1 MSAHSR
7 FKASGIA
14 ADDQAI
20 LDDLR
25 RGRRDRAYLL
35 RDETLSERYERL
47 YDEEIDGML
56 RMRRRV
62 HHLRRPDYR
71 WLREWR
77 DIGVRMHRPPAD
89 DA

>member
-1 MSAHSR
+1 MSALSGRHS
-7 FKASGIA
+7 SGIK

-25 RGRRDRAYLL
+25 RSSRDRAYLV

-56 RMRRRV
+56 RVRRSVR
-62 HHLRRPDYR
+62 HRRKPDYR
-71 WLREWR
+71 WFREWR
-77 DIGVRMHRPPAD
+77 DIGVRMHRPRED
-89 DA
+89 E